1 MEDSKEKISPWFK
14 IIYKTV
20 LKEFWNGNWD
30 KIVDLEVKNC
40 E

>member
-1 MEDSKEKISPWFK
+1 MKENVDKISPWFK

-20 LKEFWNGNWD
+20 LKEFWNADWN
-30 KIVDLEVKNC
+30 KIIDLEVKNC